1 MPNMWMAAGA
11 LMAQDLIE
19 ATQWG
24 QVVDIQCSKDA
35 THSSRQLMPATVLP
49 ARTEGAPPA
58 EEKE

>member
-35 THSSRQLMPATVLP
+35 TPLKPSINAGYRA
-49 ARTEGAPPA
+49 AG
-58 EEKE
+58 